1 MRDKVRT
8 RNSVSVTYCLNIY
21 DVLTFV
27 AGNAILTLKSKDPV
41 KVITVRGTN
50 FEPTPLEGGSTVTET
65 APAGEYKI
73 ELSQFL
79 SQELSKSDRPEL
91 TGAKVVISGGE
102 WPLL

>member
-1 MRDKVRT
+1 M
-8 RNSVSVTYCLNIY
+8 TYCLNIY

-50 FEPTPLEGGSTVTET
+50 FEPAPLEGGSTVTET
-65 APAGEYKI
+65 APAGEYKA

-102 WPLL
+102 